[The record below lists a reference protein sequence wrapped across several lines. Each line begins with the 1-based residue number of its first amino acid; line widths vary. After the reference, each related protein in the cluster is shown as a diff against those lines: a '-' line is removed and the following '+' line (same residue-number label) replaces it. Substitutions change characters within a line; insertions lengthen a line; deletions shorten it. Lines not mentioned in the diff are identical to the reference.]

1 MSIEDLRTELD
12 EEDNIDPIE
21 DNQGDE
27 SQENS
32 EETQNESSQPD
43 DETSEDEEF
52 VITVGDEK
60 PEPSDDDDF
69 SGKPAP
75 TWVKDLRKKEREARK
90 RIKELEAQV
99 QQAKPADKPIEVG
112 AKPKL
117 SDFDYDEDQFE
128 SAVEQWHERKRQVD
142 QQQAAKR
149 AEEEQAQQAW
159 QTKMQSYEERRQTVA
174 AKVRDFEEVEEAAK
188 DKLTPTQQG
197 ILIHAAENPEL
208 IMYHLGK
215 HPNKAKELAEITDP
229 IQFAF
234 AAAKL
239 DSQMKIQTRK
249 PSTQPERKP
258 SGSAGLAGAVDQKLA
273 QLEAKAAKT
282 GDRTELIKYK
292 KSLQKEGEYLW

>member
-21 DNQGDE
+21 DNQEDE

-32 EETQNESSQPD
+32 EETQDESNQSD

-52 VITVGDEK
+52 VITVGDEE

-99 QQAKPADKPIEVG
+99 QQAKPTEKPIEVG
-112 AKPKL
+112 PKPKL
-117 SDFDYDEDQFE
+117 ADFDYDEDQFE
-128 SAVEQWHERKRQVD
+128 SAVEQWHERKRQVE
-142 QQQAAKR
+142 QQQAVKQ
-149 AEEEQAQQAW
+149 AEEEKAKQAW
-159 QTKMQSYEERRQTVA
+159 QAKMQSYEERRQNVA
-174 AKVRDFEEVEEAAK
+174 SKVRDFEEVEEAAK
-188 DKLTPTQQG
+188 DKLTATQQG
-197 ILIHAAENPEL
+197 ILIHAADNPEL
-208 IMYHLGK
+208 ILYHLGK
-215 HPNKAKELAEITDP
+215 NPKKAQELSEITDP

-258 SGSAGLAGAVDQKLA
+258 SGSAGLSGVVDQKLA

-292 KSLQKEGEYLW
+292 KSLQK

>member
-12 EEDNIDPIE
+12 EEDNIDPIK

-27 SQENS
+27 SQENP
-32 EETQNESSQPD
+32 EETQDEASQSD

-52 VITVGDEK
+52 VITVGDEE
-60 PEPSDDDDF
+60 PEPSDDDF

-99 QQAKPADKPIEVG
+99 QQAKPTEKPIEVG
-112 AKPKL
+112 PKPKL
-117 SDFDYDEDQFE
+117 ADFDYDEDQFE
-128 SAVEQWHERKRQVD
+128 TAVEQWHERKRQVE
-142 QQQAAKR
+142 QQQAAKQ
-149 AEEEQAQQAW
+149 AEEEKAKQAW
-159 QTKMQSYEERRQTVA
+159 QQKMQSYEERRQNVA
-174 AKVRDFEEVEEAAK
+174 SKVKDFEEVEEAAK
-188 DKLTPTQQG
+188 DKLTATQQG

-215 HPNKAKELAEITDP
+215 NPKKAQELSVITDP
-229 IQFAF
+229 VLFAF

-249 PSTQPERKP
+249 PATQPEKKP

-273 QLEAKAAKT
+273 QLEARAAKT

-292 KSLQKEGEYLW
+292 KSLQK

>member
-12 EEDNIDPIE
+12 EEDNINPIE
-21 DNQGDE
+21 DNQEDE

-32 EETQNESSQPD
+32 EETQDEASQSD
-43 DETSEDEEF
+43 DEMSEDEEF
-52 VITVGDEK
+52 VITVGDEE

-112 AKPKL
+112 PKPKL
-117 SDFDYDEDQFE
+117 ADFDYDEDQFE
-128 SAVEQWHERKRQVD
+128 SAVEQWHERKRQAE
-142 QQQAAKR
+142 QQQAVKH
-149 AEEEQAQQAW
+149 AEEEKAQRAW
-159 QTKMQSYEERRQTVA
+159 QSKMQSYEERRQNVA
-174 AKVRDFEEVEEAAK
+174 SKVRDFEEVEEAAK
-188 DKLTPTQQG
+188 DKLTATQQG

-208 IMYHLGK
+208 ILYHLGK
-215 HPNKAKELAEITDP
+215 NPKKAQELSEITDP

-258 SGSAGLAGAVDQKLA
+258 SGSAGLSGVVDQKLA

-292 KSLQKEGEYLW
+292 KSLQK

>member
-1 MSIEDLRTELD
+1 MSIEELREELD
-12 EEDNIDPIE
+12 QEDEIDLVE
-21 DNQGDE
+21 DNQEDQATNDLE
-27 SQENS
+27 K
-32 EETQNESSQPD
+32 TQD
-43 DETSEDEEF
+43 DETSQSDDETSDDEEF
-52 VITVGDEK
+52 VITAGDET
-60 PEPSDDDDF
+60 PEPSSEDDDF
-69 SGKPAP
+69 SGQPAP

-112 AKPKL
+112 LKPKL

-128 SAVEQWHERKRQVD
+128 SAVEQWHERKRQVE
-142 QQQAAKR
+142 QQQASKQ

-249 PSTQPERKP
+249 PATQPEKKP

-292 KSLQKEGEYLW
+292 KSLQK

>member
-12 EEDNIDPIE
+12 QEDNIDPIE
-21 DNQGDE
+21 DNQEVE
-27 SQENS
+27 SQEDP
-32 EETQNESSQPD
+32 EETQDESSQSD

-52 VITVGDEK
+52 VITVGDEE

-112 AKPKL
+112 PKPKL
-117 SDFDYDEDQFE
+117 ADFDYDEDQFE
-128 SAVEQWHERKRQVD
+128 SAVEQWHERKRQVE
-142 QQQAAKR
+142 QQQAAKQ
-149 AEEEQAQQAW
+149 AEEEKAKQAW
-159 QTKMQSYEERRQTVA
+159 QNKMQSYEERRQNVA
-174 AKVRDFEEVEEAAK
+174 SKVRDFEEVEEAAK
-188 DKLTPTQQG
+188 DKLTATQQG

-208 IMYHLGK
+208 ILYHLGK
-215 HPNKAKELAEITDP
+215 NPKKAQELSEITDP

-258 SGSAGLAGAVDQKLA
+258 SGSAGLSGVVDQKLA

-292 KSLQKEGEYLW
+292 KSLQK

>member
-1 MSIEDLRTELD
+1 MSIEELREELD
-12 EEDNIDPIE
+12 QKNEIDLVE
-21 DNQGDE
+21 DNQEDQTTDDPE
-27 SQENS
+27 K
-32 EETQNESSQPD
+32 TQD
-43 DETSEDEEF
+43 DETSQSDDETSDDEEF
-52 VITVGDEK
+52 VITAGDET
-60 PEPSDDDDF
+60 PEPSGEDDF
-69 SGKPAP
+69 SGQPAP
-75 TWVKDLRKKEREARK
+75 AWVKDLRKKEREARK

-99 QQAKPADKPIEVG
+99 QKSQPADKPIEVG
-112 AKPKL
+112 LKPKL

-128 SAVEQWHERKRQVD
+128 SAVEQWHERKRQVE
-142 QQQAAKR
+142 QQQASKQ

-249 PSTQPERKP
+249 PATQPERKP

-292 KSLQKEGEYLW
+292 KSLQK

>member
-1 MSIEDLRTELD
+1 MSIEELREELD
-12 EEDNIDPIE
+12 QEDEIDLVE
-21 DNQGDE
+21 DNQEDE

-32 EETQNESSQPD
+32 EETQDETSQSD
-43 DETSEDEEF
+43 DEMSEDEEF
-52 VITVGDEK
+52 VITVGDED
-60 PEPSDDDDF
+60 PEPSDEDDF

-90 RIKELEAQV
+90 RIKELEAQG
-99 QQAKPADKPIEVG
+99 QQAKPAEKPIEVG

-117 SDFDYDEDQFE
+117 ADFDYDEDQFE
-128 SAVEQWHERKRQVD
+128 SAVEQWHERKRKVE
-142 QQQAAKR
+142 QQQASKQ
-149 AEEEQAQQAW
+149 AEEEQEQQAW

-174 AKVRDFEEVEEAAK
+174 AKVRDFEEVEDAAK

-292 KSLQKEGEYLW
+292 KSLQK

>member
-21 DNQGDE
+21 DNQEVE
-27 SQENS
+27 SQENP
-32 EETQNESSQPD
+32 EETQDESNQSD

-52 VITVGDEK
+52 VITVGDEE
-60 PEPSDDDDF
+60 PEPSDDDF

-75 TWVKDLRKKEREARK
+75 TWVKELRKKEREARK
-90 RIKELEAQV
+90 RIKELEAQM
-99 QQAKPADKPIEVG
+99 QQAKPAEKPIEVG
-112 AKPKL
+112 PKPKL
-117 SDFDYDEDQFE
+117 ADFDYDEDQFE
-128 SAVEQWHERKRQVD
+128 SAVEQWHERKRQVE
-142 QQQAAKR
+142 QQQAAKQ
-149 AEEEQAQQAW
+149 AEEEKAKQAW
-159 QTKMQSYEERRQTVA
+159 QQKMQSYEERRQNVA
-174 AKVRDFEEVEEAAK
+174 SKVRDFEELEEAAK

-208 IMYHLGK
+208 ILYHLGK
-215 HPNKAKELAEITDP
+215 NPKKAQELSEITDP

-249 PSTQPERKP
+249 PATQPEKKP

-292 KSLQKEGEYLW
+292 KSLQK

>member
-21 DNQGDE
+21 DDQEDE
-27 SQENS
+27 SQEDP
-32 EETQNESSQPD
+32 EETQDEPNQSD
-43 DETSEDEEF
+43 DETLEDEEF
-52 VITVGDEK
+52 VITVGDE
-60 PEPSDDDDF
+60 EPGLSDDDDF

-75 TWVKDLRKKEREARK
+75 PWVKDLRKKEREARK

-99 QQAKPADKPIEVG
+99 QQAKPANKPIEVG
-112 AKPKL
+112 PKPKL

-128 SAVEQWHERKRQVD
+128 SAVEQWHERKRQVE
-142 QQQAAKR
+142 QQQAAKQ
-149 AEEEQAQQAW
+149 AEEEKAKQAW
-159 QTKMQSYEERRQTVA
+159 QTKMQSYEERRQNVA
-174 AKVRDFEEVEEAAK
+174 SKVRDFEEVEEAAK
-188 DKLTPTQQG
+188 DKLTATQQG

-208 IMYHLGK
+208 ILYHLGK
-215 HPNKAKELAEITDP
+215 NPKKAQELSEITDP

-258 SGSAGLAGAVDQKLA
+258 SGSAGLSGVVDQKLA

-292 KSLQKEGEYLW
+292 KSLQK

>member
-21 DNQGDE
+21 DNPEVESEENPEATQDE
-27 SQENS
+27 SNQS
-32 EETQNESSQPD
+32 D
-43 DETSEDEEF
+43 DETLEDEEF
-52 VITVGDEK
+52 VITVGDEE
-60 PEPSDDDDF
+60 PEASDDDDF
-69 SGKPAP
+69 SGQPAP
-75 TWVKDLRKKEREARK
+75 AWVKDLRKQSREDKK
-90 RIKELEAQV
+90 RIKELEAQL
-99 QQAKPADKPIEVG
+99 QKSQPDEKPIEVG

-142 QQQAAKR
+142 QQQASKR

-249 PSTQPERKP
+249 PATQPERKP

-292 KSLQKEGEYLW
+292 KSLQK

>member
-21 DNQGDE
+21 DNQEDE

-32 EETQNESSQPD
+32 EETQDEAKQSD
-43 DETSEDEEF
+43 DEMSEDEEF
-52 VITVGDEK
+52 VITVGDEE
-60 PEPSDDDDF
+60 PEPSDEDDF

-99 QQAKPADKPIEVG
+99 QQAKPTEKPIEVG
-112 AKPKL
+112 PKPKL
-117 SDFDYDEDQFE
+117 ADFDYDEDQFE
-128 SAVEQWHERKRQVD
+128 SAVEQWHERKRQVE
-142 QQQAAKR
+142 QQQAAKQ

-159 QTKMQSYEERRQTVA
+159 QAKMQSYEERRQNVA
-174 AKVRDFEEVEEAAK
+174 SKVRDFEEIEEAAK
-188 DKLTPTQQG
+188 DKLTATQQG

-208 IMYHLGK
+208 ILYHLGK
-215 HPNKAKELAEITDP
+215 NPKKAQELSEITDP

-258 SGSAGLAGAVDQKLA
+258 SGSAGLSGVVDQKLA

-292 KSLQKEGEYLW
+292 KSLQK

>member
-21 DNQGDE
+21 DNQEDE
-27 SQENS
+27 SQENP
-32 EETQNESSQPD
+32 EKTQDEANQSD

-52 VITVGDEK
+52 VITAGDEEPK
-60 PEPSDDDDF
+60 PSDDDDF

-75 TWVKDLRKKEREARK
+75 IWVKDLRKKEREARK

-99 QQAKPADKPIEVG
+99 QQVKPAEKPIEVG
-112 AKPKL
+112 PKPRL
-117 SDFDYDEDQFE
+117 ADFDYDEDDFE
-128 SAVEQWHERKRQVD
+128 SAVEQWHERKRQVE
-142 QQQAAKR
+142 QQQAAKQ
-149 AEEEQAQQAW
+149 AEEEKANQAW
-159 QTKMQSYEERRQTVA
+159 QTKMQSYEERRQNVA
-174 AKVRDFEEVEEAAK
+174 SKVRDFEEVEEAAK
-188 DKLTPTQQG
+188 DKLTATQQG

-208 IMYHLGK
+208 ILYHLGK
-215 HPNKAKELAEITDP
+215 NPKKAQELSEITDP

-258 SGSAGLAGAVDQKLA
+258 SGSAGLSGVIDQKLA

-292 KSLQKEGEYLW
+292 KSLQK

>member
-21 DNQGDE
+21 DHQEDE

-32 EETQNESSQPD
+32 KETQDEANQSD

-52 VITVGDEK
+52 VITVGDEE
-60 PEPSDDDDF
+60 PELSDEDDF

-75 TWVKDLRKKEREARK
+75 AWVKDLRKKEREARK

-99 QQAKPADKPIEVG
+99 QQAKPAEKPIEVG

-128 SAVEQWHERKRQVD
+128 SAVEQWHERKRQVE

-159 QTKMQSYEERRQTVA
+159 QSKMQSYEERRQTVA

-292 KSLQKEGEYLW
+292 KSLQK

>member
-21 DNQGDE
+21 DSQEGE

-32 EETQNESSQPD
+32 EETQNEASQSD

-52 VITVGDEK
+52 VITIGDEE
-60 PEPSDDDDF
+60 PEPSGEDDF

-99 QQAKPADKPIEVG
+99 QQAKPDEKPIEVG
-112 AKPKL
+112 QKPKL

-128 SAVEQWHERKRQVD
+128 SAVEQWHERKRQAE
-142 QQQAAKR
+142 QQQAAKQ
-149 AEEEQAQQAW
+149 AEEEKAKQAW
-159 QTKMQSYEERRQTVA
+159 QTKMQSYEERRQNVA
-174 AKVRDFEEVEEAAK
+174 SKVRDFEEVEEAAK

-208 IMYHLGK
+208 ILYHLGK
-215 HPNKAKELAEITDP
+215 NPKKAQELSEITDP

-258 SGSAGLAGAVDQKLA
+258 SGSAGLSGVVDQKLA

-292 KSLQKEGEYLW
+292 KSLQK

>member
-21 DNQGDE
+21 DNQEDE
-27 SQENS
+27 NQEDP
-32 EETQNESSQPD
+32 EETQDESNQSD

-52 VITVGDEK
+52 VITVGDEE
-60 PEPSDDDDF
+60 PEPSDEDDF

-75 TWVKDLRKKEREARK
+75 TWVKELRKKEREARK

-112 AKPKL
+112 PKPKL
-117 SDFDYDEDQFE
+117 ADFDYDEDQFE
-128 SAVEQWHERKRQVD
+128 SAVEQWHERKRQVE
-142 QQQAAKR
+142 QQQAAKQ
-149 AEEEQAQQAW
+149 AEEEKAKQAW
-159 QTKMQSYEERRQTVA
+159 QQKMQSYEERRQNVA
-174 AKVRDFEEVEEAAK
+174 SKVKDFEELEEAAK

-215 HPNKAKELAEITDP
+215 NPKKAQELSEITDP

-249 PSTQPERKP
+249 PATQPEKKP

-292 KSLQKEGEYLW
+292 KSLQK

>member
-21 DNQGDE
+21 DNQEDE

-32 EETQNESSQPD
+32 EETQDEANQSD
-43 DETSEDEEF
+43 DEMSEDEEF
-52 VITVGDEK
+52 VITVGDEE

-69 SGKPAP
+69 SGQPAP
-75 TWVKDLRKKEREARK
+75 AWVKDLRKKEREARK

-112 AKPKL
+112 PKPKL

-128 SAVEQWHERKRQVD
+128 SAVEQWHERKRQVE
-142 QQQAAKR
+142 QQQASKQ

-159 QTKMQSYEERRQTVA
+159 QSKMQSYEERRQTVA

-292 KSLQKEGEYLW
+292 KSLQK

>member
-21 DNQGDE
+21 DNQEDE

-32 EETQNESSQPD
+32 EETQDEAKQSD
-43 DETSEDEEF
+43 DEMSEDEEF
-52 VITVGDEK
+52 VITVGDEE

-69 SGKPAP
+69 SGQPAP
-75 TWVKDLRKKEREARK
+75 AWVKDLRKKEREARK

-117 SDFDYDEDQFE
+117 ADFDYDEDQFE
-128 SAVEQWHERKRQVD
+128 SAVEQWHERKRQVE
-142 QQQAAKR
+142 QQQASKQ

-258 SGSAGLAGAVDQKLA
+258 SGSAGLSGAVDQKLA

-292 KSLQKEGEYLW
+292 KSLQK

>member
-21 DNQGDE
+21 DNQEDE
-27 SQENS
+27 NQEDP
-32 EETQNESSQPD
+32 EETQDESNQSD

-52 VITVGDEK
+52 VITVGDEE
-60 PEPSDDDDF
+60 PEPSDEDDF

-75 TWVKDLRKKEREARK
+75 AWVKDLRKQSREDKK

-99 QQAKPADKPIEVG
+99 QQAKPAEKPIEVG
-112 AKPKL
+112 PKPKL
-117 SDFDYDEDQFE
+117 ADFDYDEDQFE
-128 SAVEQWHERKRQVD
+128 SAVEQWHERKRQVE
-142 QQQAAKR
+142 QQQAAKQ
-149 AEEEQAQQAW
+149 AEEEKAKQAW
-159 QTKMQSYEERRQTVA
+159 QTKMQSYEERRQNVA
-174 AKVRDFEEVEEAAK
+174 SKVRDFEEVEEAAK

-215 HPNKAKELAEITDP
+215 NPKKAQELSAITDP
-229 IQFAF
+229 VLFAF

-249 PSTQPERKP
+249 PATQPEKKP
-258 SGSAGLAGAVDQKLA
+258 SGSAGLAGAADQKLA

-292 KSLQKEGEYLW
+292 KSLQK

>member
-21 DNQGDE
+21 DNQEDE

-32 EETQNESSQPD
+32 EETQDEANQSD
-43 DETSEDEEF
+43 DEMSEDEEF
-52 VITVGDEK
+52 VITVGDEE

-69 SGKPAP
+69 SGQPAP
-75 TWVKDLRKKEREARK
+75 AWVKDLRKKEREARK

-99 QQAKPADKPIEVG
+99 QQAKPAEKPIEVG
-112 AKPKL
+112 PKPKL

-128 SAVEQWHERKRQVD
+128 SAVEQWHERKRQVE
-142 QQQAAKR
+142 QQQAAKQ
-149 AEEEQAQQAW
+149 AEEEKAKQAW
-159 QTKMQSYEERRQTVA
+159 QTKMQSYEERRQNVA
-174 AKVRDFEEVEEAAK
+174 SKVRDFEEVEEAAK
-188 DKLTPTQQG
+188 DKLTATQQG

-208 IMYHLGK
+208 ILYHLGK
-215 HPNKAKELAEITDP
+215 NPKKAQELSEITDP

-258 SGSAGLAGAVDQKLA
+258 SGSAGLSGVVDQKLA

-292 KSLQKEGEYLW
+292 KSLQK

>member
-1 MSIEDLRTELD
+1 MSIEELREELD
-12 EEDNIDPIE
+12 QEDEIDLVE
-21 DNQGDE
+21 DNQEDE

-32 EETQNESSQPD
+32 EETQDEANQPD

-52 VITVGDEK
+52 VITVGDED

-69 SGKPAP
+69 SGQPAP
-75 TWVKDLRKKEREARK
+75 AWVKDLRKQSREDKK

-99 QQAKPADKPIEVG
+99 QQAKPAEKPIEVG
-112 AKPKL
+112 LKPKL
-117 SDFDYDEDQFE
+117 ADFDYDEDQFE
-128 SAVEQWHERKRQVD
+128 SAVEQWHERKRQVE
-142 QQQAAKR
+142 QQQASKQ
-149 AEEEQAQQAW
+149 AEEKQAQQAW
-159 QTKMQSYEERRQTVA
+159 QSKMQSYEERRQTVA

-249 PSTQPERKP
+249 PATQPEKKP

-292 KSLQKEGEYLW
+292 KSLQK

>member
-12 EEDNIDPIE
+12 EEDNINPIE
-21 DNQGDE
+21 DNQEDE

-32 EETQNESSQPD
+32 EETQDEASQSD
-43 DETSEDEEF
+43 DEMSEDEEF
-52 VITVGDEK
+52 VITVGDEE

-112 AKPKL
+112 PKPKL
-117 SDFDYDEDQFE
+117 ADFDYDEDQFE
-128 SAVEQWHERKRQVD
+128 SAVEQWHERKRQVE
-142 QQQAAKR
+142 QQQAAKQ
-149 AEEEQAQQAW
+149 AEEEKAKQAW
-159 QTKMQSYEERRQTVA
+159 QTKMQSYEERRQNVA
-174 AKVRDFEEVEEAAK
+174 SKVRDFEEVEEAAK
-188 DKLTPTQQG
+188 DKLTATQQG

-208 IMYHLGK
+208 ILYHLGK
-215 HPNKAKELAEITDP
+215 NPKKAQELSEITDP

-258 SGSAGLAGAVDQKLA
+258 SGSAGLSGVVDQKLA

-292 KSLQKEGEYLW
+292 KSLQK

>member
-1 MSIEDLRTELD
+1 MSIEDLRTELG

-21 DNQGDE
+21 DNQEVE
-27 SQENS
+27 SQKNP
-32 EETQNESSQPD
+32 EETQDESNQSN

-52 VITVGDEK
+52 VITVGDEE
-60 PEPSDDDDF
+60 PELSDEDDF

-75 TWVKDLRKKEREARK
+75 AWVKDLRKKEREARK

-99 QQAKPADKPIEVG
+99 QQAKPAEKPIEVG
-112 AKPKL
+112 PKPKL
-117 SDFDYDEDQFE
+117 ADFDYDEDQFE
-128 SAVEQWHERKRQVD
+128 SAVEQWHERKRQVE
-142 QQQAAKR
+142 QQQAAKQ
-149 AEEEQAQQAW
+149 AEEEKAKQAW
-159 QTKMQSYEERRQTVA
+159 QQKMQSYEERRQNVA
-174 AKVRDFEEVEEAAK
+174 SKVRDFEEVEEAAK

-215 HPNKAKELAEITDP
+215 NPKKAQELSAITDP
-229 IQFAF
+229 VLFAF

-249 PSTQPERKP
+249 PATQPEKKP

-292 KSLQKEGEYLW
+292 KSLQK

>member
-21 DNQGDE
+21 DNQEVE
-27 SQENS
+27 SQEDP
-32 EETQNESSQPD
+32 EETQDESNQSD

-52 VITVGDEK
+52 VITVGDEE
-60 PEPSDDDDF
+60 PEPSNDDDF

-99 QQAKPADKPIEVG
+99 QQAKPTDKPIEVG
-112 AKPKL
+112 PKPKL
-117 SDFDYDEDQFE
+117 ADFDYDEDDFE
-128 SAVEQWHERKRQVD
+128 GAVEQWHERKRQVE
-142 QQQAAKR
+142 QQQAAKQ
-149 AEEEQAQQAW
+149 AEEEKAKQAW
-159 QTKMQSYEERRQTVA
+159 QAKMQSYEERRQNVA
-174 AKVRDFEEVEEAAK
+174 SKVRDFEEVEEAAK
-188 DKLTPTQQG
+188 DKLTATQQG

-208 IMYHLGK
+208 ILYHLGK
-215 HPNKAKELAEITDP
+215 NPKKAQELSEITDP

-258 SGSAGLAGAVDQKLA
+258 SGSAGLSGVVDQKLA

-292 KSLQKEGEYLW
+292 KSLQK

>member
-32 EETQNESSQPD
+32 EETQDESSQSD

-52 VITVGDEK
+52 VITVGDED

-128 SAVEQWHERKRQVD
+128 SAVEQWHERKRQVE
-142 QQQAAKR
+142 QQQAAKQ
-149 AEEEQAQQAW
+149 AEEEKAKQAW
-159 QTKMQSYEERRQTVA
+159 QTKMQSYEERRQNVA
-174 AKVRDFEEVEEAAK
+174 SKVRDFEEVEEAAK

-292 KSLQKEGEYLW
+292 KSLQK

>member
-21 DNQGDE
+21 DNQEDE

-32 EETQNESSQPD
+32 EETQDESNQSD
-43 DETSEDEEF
+43 DEMSEDEEF
-52 VITVGDEK
+52 VITAGDEEPK
-60 PEPSDDDDF
+60 PSDDDDF

-99 QQAKPADKPIEVG
+99 QQAKPTDKPIEVG
-112 AKPKL
+112 PKPKL
-117 SDFDYDEDQFE
+117 ADFDYDEDDFE
-128 SAVEQWHERKRQVD
+128 SAVEQWHERKRQVE
-142 QQQAAKR
+142 QQQAAKQ
-149 AEEEQAQQAW
+149 AEEEKAKQAW
-159 QTKMQSYEERRQTVA
+159 QAKMQSYEERRQNVA
-174 AKVRDFEEVEEAAK
+174 SKVRDFEEVEEAAK

-208 IMYHLGK
+208 ILYHLGK
-215 HPNKAKELAEITDP
+215 NPKKAQELSEITDP

-249 PSTQPERKP
+249 PSTQPERKL
-258 SGSAGLAGAVDQKLA
+258 SGSAQLSGVVDSK
-273 QLEAKAAKT
+273 LEALEKEADRT
-282 GDRTELIKYK
+282 GDRSKVIAYK
-292 KSLQKEGEYLW
+292 KSLKK

>member
-12 EEDNIDPIE
+12 EQDNIDLIE
-21 DNQGDE
+21 DNQEVE
-27 SQENS
+27 SQEDP
-32 EETQNESSQPD
+32 EETQDESNQSD

-52 VITVGDEK
+52 VITVGDEE

-112 AKPKL
+112 PKPKL
-117 SDFDYDEDQFE
+117 ADFDYDEDQFE
-128 SAVEQWHERKRQVD
+128 SAVEQWHERKRQVE
-142 QQQAAKR
+142 QQQAAKQ
-149 AEEEQAQQAW
+149 AEEEKAKQAW
-159 QTKMQSYEERRQTVA
+159 QTKMQSYEERRQNVA
-174 AKVRDFEEVEEAAK
+174 SKVRDFEEVEEAAK
-188 DKLTPTQQG
+188 DKLTATQQG
-197 ILIHAAENPEL
+197 ILIHAAKNPEL
-208 IMYHLGK
+208 ILYHLGK
-215 HPNKAKELAEITDP
+215 NPKKAQELSEITDP

-258 SGSAGLAGAVDQKLA
+258 SGSAGLSGVVDQKLA

-292 KSLQKEGEYLW
+292 KSLQK

>member
-21 DNQGDE
+21 DNQEDE
-27 SQENS
+27 NQEDP
-32 EETQNESSQPD
+32 EETQDESNQSD

-52 VITVGDEK
+52 VITVGDEE
-60 PEPSDDDDF
+60 PEPSDEDDF

-75 TWVKDLRKKEREARK
+75 AWVKDLRKKEREARK
-90 RIKELEAQV
+90 RIKELEVQV

-112 AKPKL
+112 SKPKL
-117 SDFDYDEDQFE
+117 ADFDYDEDQFE
-128 SAVEQWHERKRQVD
+128 SAVEQWHERKRQVE
-142 QQQAAKR
+142 QQQAAKQ
-149 AEEEQAQQAW
+149 AEEEKAKQAW
-159 QTKMQSYEERRQTVA
+159 QTKMQSYEERRQNVA
-174 AKVRDFEEVEEAAK
+174 SKVRDFEEVEEAAK
-188 DKLTPTQQG
+188 DKLTATQQG

-208 IMYHLGK
+208 ILYHLGK
-215 HPNKAKELAEITDP
+215 NPKKAQELSEITDP

-258 SGSAGLAGAVDQKLA
+258 SGSAGLSGVVDQKLA

-292 KSLQKEGEYLW
+292 KSLQK

>member
-21 DNQGDE
+21 DNQDDE

-32 EETQNESSQPD
+32 EETQDEASQSD

-52 VITVGDEK
+52 VITVGDEE

-112 AKPKL
+112 PKPKL
-117 SDFDYDEDQFE
+117 ADFDYDEDQFE
-128 SAVEQWHERKRQVD
+128 SAVEQWHERKRQVE
-142 QQQAAKR
+142 QQQAAKQ
-149 AEEEQAQQAW
+149 AEEEKAKQAW
-159 QTKMQSYEERRQTVA
+159 QAKMQSYEERRQNVA
-174 AKVRDFEEVEEAAK
+174 SKVRDFEEVEEAAK
-188 DKLTPTQQG
+188 DKLTATQQG

-208 IMYHLGK
+208 ILYHLGK
-215 HPNKAKELAEITDP
+215 NPKKAQELSEITDP

-258 SGSAGLAGAVDQKLA
+258 SGSAGLSGVVDQKLA

-282 GDRTELIKYK
+282 GDRTELIRYK
-292 KSLQKEGEYLW
+292 KSLQK

>member
-1 MSIEDLRTELD
+1 MSIKDLRTELD

-21 DNQGDE
+21 DNQEDE

-32 EETQNESSQPD
+32 EETQDESNQSD

-52 VITVGDEK
+52 VITVGDEE

-99 QQAKPADKPIEVG
+99 QQTKPADKPIEVG
-112 AKPKL
+112 LKPKL
-117 SDFDYDEDQFE
+117 ADFDYDEDQFE
-128 SAVEQWHERKRQVD
+128 SAVEQWHERKRQVE
-142 QQQAAKR
+142 QQQAAKQ
-149 AEEEQAQQAW
+149 AEEEKAKQAW
-159 QTKMQSYEERRQTVA
+159 QTKMQSYEERRQNVA
-174 AKVRDFEEVEEAAK
+174 SKVRDFEEVEEAAK
-188 DKLTPTQQG
+188 DKLTATQQG

-208 IMYHLGK
+208 ILYHLGK
-215 HPNKAKELAEITDP
+215 NPKKAQELSEITDP

-258 SGSAGLAGAVDQKLA
+258 SGSAGLSGVVDQKLA

-292 KSLQKEGEYLW
+292 KSLQK

>member
-21 DNQGDE
+21 DNQEDE
-27 SQENS
+27 NQEDP
-32 EETQNESSQPD
+32 EETQDESNQSD

-52 VITVGDEK
+52 VITVGDEE
-60 PEPSDDDDF
+60 PEQSDEDDF

-112 AKPKL
+112 PKPKL
-117 SDFDYDEDQFE
+117 ADFDYDEDQFE
-128 SAVEQWHERKRQVD
+128 SAVEQWHERKRQVE
-142 QQQAAKR
+142 QQQAAKQ
-149 AEEEQAQQAW
+149 AEEEKAKQAW
-159 QTKMQSYEERRQTVA
+159 QAKMQSYEERRQNVA
-174 AKVRDFEEVEEAAK
+174 SKVRDFEEVEEAAK
-188 DKLTPTQQG
+188 DKLTATQQG

-208 IMYHLGK
+208 ILYHLGK
-215 HPNKAKELAEITDP
+215 NPKKAQELSEITDP

-258 SGSAGLAGAVDQKLA
+258 SGSAGLSGVVDQKLA

-292 KSLQKEGEYLW
+292 KSLQK

>member
-12 EEDNIDPIE
+12 QKDNIDPID
-21 DNQGDE
+21 DNPGNL
-27 SQENS
+27 NS
-32 EETQNESSQPD
+32 D
-43 DETSEDEEF
+43 DDLDLPEPNDDNSDDLHGEPPVDDEEF
-52 VITVGDEK
+52 VITVGDEEPK
-60 PEPSDDDDF
+60 PSDDDDF

-112 AKPKL
+112 PKPKL
-117 SDFDYDEDQFE
+117 ADFDYDEDDFE
-128 SAVEQWHERKRQVD
+128 SAVEQWYERKRQVE
-142 QQQAAKR
+142 QQQATKQ
-149 AEEEQAQQAW
+149 AEEEKAKQAW
-159 QTKMQSYEERRQTVA
+159 QAKMQSYEERRLNVA
-174 AKVRDFEEVEEAAK
+174 SKVRDFEEVEEAAK
-188 DKLTPTQQG
+188 DKLTATQQG

-208 IMYHLGK
+208 ILYHLGK
-215 HPNKAKELAEITDP
+215 NPKKAQELSEITDP

-239 DSQMKIQTRK
+239 DSQMKIQSRK

-258 SGSAGLAGAVDQKLA
+258 SGSAGLSGVVDQKLA

-282 GDRTELIKYK
+282 NDRTELIKYK
-292 KSLQKEGEYLW
+292 KSLQK

>member
-21 DNQGDE
+21 DNQEAE
-27 SQENS
+27 SQEDP
-32 EETQNESSQPD
+32 EETQDESNQSD

-52 VITVGDEK
+52 VITVGDEE

-75 TWVKDLRKKEREARK
+75 AWVKDLRKKEREARK

-99 QQAKPADKPIEVG
+99 QQAKPAEKPIEVG
-112 AKPKL
+112 LKPKL
-117 SDFDYDEDQFE
+117 ADFDYDEDQFE
-128 SAVEQWHERKRQVD
+128 SAVEQWHERKRQVE
-142 QQQAAKR
+142 QQQVAKQ
-149 AEEEQAQQAW
+149 AEEEKAKQAW
-159 QTKMQSYEERRQTVA
+159 QQKMQSYEERRQNVA
-174 AKVRDFEEVEEAAK
+174 SKVRDFEEVEEAAK

-215 HPNKAKELAEITDP
+215 NPKKAQELSAITDP
-229 IQFAF
+229 VLFAF

-249 PSTQPERKP
+249 PATQPEKKP

-292 KSLQKEGEYLW
+292 KSLQK

>member
-21 DNQGDE
+21 DNQEAE
-27 SQENS
+27 SQEDP
-32 EETQNESSQPD
+32 EETQDEPNQSN

-52 VITVGDEK
+52 VITVGDEE

-75 TWVKDLRKKEREARK
+75 TWVKDLRKKEWEARK

-99 QQAKPADKPIEVG
+99 QQAKPDNKPIEVG
-112 AKPKL
+112 PKPKL
-117 SDFDYDEDQFE
+117 ADFDYDEDQFE
-128 SAVEQWHERKRQVD
+128 SAVEQWHERKRQVE
-142 QQQAAKR
+142 QQQAAKQ
-149 AEEEQAQQAW
+149 AEEEKAKQAW
-159 QTKMQSYEERRQTVA
+159 QNKMQSYEERRQNVA
-174 AKVRDFEEVEEAAK
+174 SKVRDFEEVEEAAK
-188 DKLTPTQQG
+188 DKLTATQQG

-208 IMYHLGK
+208 ILYHLGK
-215 HPNKAKELAEITDP
+215 NPKKAQELSEITDP

-258 SGSAGLAGAVDQKLA
+258 SGSAGLSGVVDQKLA

-292 KSLQKEGEYLW
+292 KSLQK

>member
-21 DNQGDE
+21 DNQEDE

-32 EETQNESSQPD
+32 EETQDEANQSD
-43 DETSEDEEF
+43 DEMSEDEEF
-52 VITVGDEK
+52 VITVGDEE

-99 QQAKPADKPIEVG
+99 QQAKPTEKPIEVEP
-112 AKPKL
+112 KPKL
-117 SDFDYDEDQFE
+117 ADFDYDEDQFE
-128 SAVEQWHERKRQVD
+128 SAVEQWHERKRQVE
-142 QQQAAKR
+142 QQQAAKQ
-149 AEEEQAQQAW
+149 AEEEKAKQAW
-159 QTKMQSYEERRQTVA
+159 QTKMQSYEERRQNVA
-174 AKVRDFEEVEEAAK
+174 SKVRDFEEVEEAAK
-188 DKLTPTQQG
+188 DKLTATQQG

-208 IMYHLGK
+208 ILYHLGK
-215 HPNKAKELAEITDP
+215 NPKKAQELSEITDP

-258 SGSAGLAGAVDQKLA
+258 SGSAGLSGVVDQKLA

-292 KSLQKEGEYLW
+292 KSLQK